1 MKLKRTL
8 SMLLIILI
16 FATSSAAFAQE
27 PTTEPAE
34 AMQEHLHETDA
45 TPMALPDPAAPANVL
60 CNAFGHTKGTFVK
73 YGWKPSPK
81 YDFNIYCYYN
91 QKYEN
96 YLCGRCNTEWT
107 SYPGVEDY
115 CTHTKVYDYSTSGV
129 LRGWHCSK
137 CSYYSWK

>member
-1 MKLKRTL
+1 MKRKRTL
-8 SMLLIILI
+8 LMLLIILI

-34 AMQEHLHETDA
+34 AMQEHLHETE
-45 TPMALPDPAAPANVL
+45 
-60 CNAFGHTKGTFVK
+60 GTLVISD
-73 YGWKPSPK
+73 WEESPK
-81 YDFNIYCYYN
+81 YDFNTYCYYN

-96 YLCGRCNTEWT
+96 SLC
-107 SYPGVEDY
+107 VEDY
-115 CTHTKVYDYSTSGV
+115 CTHMKVYDYSTSGV